1 MRIILDDPDKM
12 SGKVLE
18 IMLLEAEHQV
28 IHTETA
34 AEAIREVIGQET
46 DAVLIDTDLPDMDG
60 FTLCKELRARRYNGP
75 ILLVSESRSA
85 RDEMRSFMF
94 GADDFMAKPFHPGV
108 LIARLDAITRRYK
121 RTDHQALGTILK
133 VGNAQLSIGE
143 LTFQIDGQPSVT
155 LTPTEMRLLQC
166 LMRNSCIA
174 IRRDTL
180 IERTWGYHCMSDNN
194 RIDVYIR
201 RLRQKIEDDP
211 TDPRYLQTVRGIG
224 YVFRPQEPATSSP
237 NHHFG
242 GAIDDAASL

>member
-1 MRIILDDPDKM
+1 MRIILADPDKM

-28 IHTETA
+28 IHTGTA

-60 FTLCKELRARRYNGP
+60 FNLCKELRARRYNGP

-94 GADDFMAKPFHPGV
+94 GADDFMAKLFHPGV

-155 LTPTEMRLLQC
+155 LTPTEMTQ
-166 LMRNSCIA
+166 A
-174 IRRDTL
+174 DADAP
-180 IERTWGYHCMSDNN
+180 EAGF
-194 RIDVYIR
+194 
-201 RLRQKIEDDP
+201 
-211 TDPRYLQTVRGIG
+211 
-224 YVFRPQEPATSSP
+224 YVFTDHPDTAVTARDQA
-237 NHHFG
+237 FG
-242 GAIDDAASL
+242 SRSRRSLTNYQPRLAPGGWRT